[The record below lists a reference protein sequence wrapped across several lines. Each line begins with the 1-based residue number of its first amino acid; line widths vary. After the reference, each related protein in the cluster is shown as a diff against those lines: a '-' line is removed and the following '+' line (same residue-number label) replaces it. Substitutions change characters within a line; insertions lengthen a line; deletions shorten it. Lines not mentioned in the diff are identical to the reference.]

1 MTNSP
6 PVSELETYA
15 ENFNASEYTNEDL
28 LTLVGISLCIR
39 SKSLDEPK
47 LRKHPV

>member
-15 ENFNASEYTNEDL
+15 ENFNATEYTTEEL

-39 SKSLDEPK
+39 SKSLDELK
-47 LRKHPV
+47 IRKHPV